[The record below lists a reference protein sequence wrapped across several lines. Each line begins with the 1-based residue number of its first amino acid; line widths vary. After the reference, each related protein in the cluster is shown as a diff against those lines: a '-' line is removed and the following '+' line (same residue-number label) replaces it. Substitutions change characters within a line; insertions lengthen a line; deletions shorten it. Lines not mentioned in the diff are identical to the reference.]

1 MPPWLADMRRSL
13 SGHWVIEQEK
23 HAFKGPG
30 RIVYRVPDVEKAK
43 EWRRKVPGAGP
54 VFDSPIGVVFLVG
67 ASFLVLGP
75 GGVDSK

>member
-1 MPPWLADMRRSL
+1 M
-13 SGHWVIEQEK
+13 
-23 HAFKGPG
+23 FKGPR
-30 RIVYRVPDVEKAK
+30 RIVYRVSDVEKAK
-43 EWRRKVPGAGP
+43 EWYRQVLGAGP